1 MSAWRPLFAMIATA
15 RRRSGRPNS
24 EIVNRNDVGAGAPY
38 FSACAGMTPVAKATA
53 AA

>member
-1 MSAWRPLFAMIATA
+1 MIATG
-15 RRRSGRPNS
+15 RRRSARPSS
-24 EIVNRNDVGAGAPY
+24 EIVDRNDVGAGTPY